1 MSNQKQQKNCSIKIA
16 TKNNQPRQNGKADYL
31 QFFTG
36 NYLLI
41 NPQTD

>member
-1 MSNQKQQKNCSIKIA
+1 MSNQKQQKNCSIKID
-16 TKNNQPRQNGKADYL
+16 TKKQSALPNGKADYL